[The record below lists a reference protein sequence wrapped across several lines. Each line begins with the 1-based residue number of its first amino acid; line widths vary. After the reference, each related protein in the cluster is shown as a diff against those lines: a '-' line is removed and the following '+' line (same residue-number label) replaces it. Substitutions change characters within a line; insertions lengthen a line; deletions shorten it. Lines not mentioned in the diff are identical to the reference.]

1 MTAVETDLLVIGA
14 GPTGLFAAYY
24 AGFRGLRV
32 AVVDS
37 LPELGGQITAMYP
50 EKAILDVAGFPTI
63 KGRDLV
69 EGLVAQAATADPEY
83 FLDRTALSLKH
94 GGDSVTIGL
103 DDGTE
108 ITAGAVLITAG
119 IGKFSP
125 RPLPAGDGWLGKGM
139 EFFVPSFAP
148 YAGKDVVIVGGG
160 DSAFD
165 WALHL
170 EPVAKTVTLVHRRDA
185 FRAHQRTV
193 DAVRESAVEIVTKA
207 EVSALRGN
215 GALEEVDITVDGEV
229 TTRPAQAVVAAL
241 GFIADLG
248 PLQTWGIEVQKRHV
262 VVGPSMQTS
271 LERVFAAGDIT
282 EYPGKVRLIAV
293 GFGEAATAVNNAA
306 VAIDPQRPRLPRP
319 LQRGLLMAGGR
330 EKVKMSDR
338 EVADFLA
345 EKVKVQVATAGKDG
359 APHLTTLFYVVRDGE
374 IAFWTYGRSQ
384 KIRNLE
390 RDPRITCLV
399 EDGDDYFELRGVSI
413 TGKAELVRDPERIF
427 EIGSSVATRMVGASS
442 FEELGDIGRAEV
454 ERQAQKR
461 IAVIV
466 HPDHVATWD
475 HSKMV

>member
-1 MTAVETDLLVIGA
+1 VKGKDPDVTSQPARAETDLLIIGA

-24 AGFRGLRV
+24 AGFRGFRV

-50 EKAILDVAGFPTI
+50 EKAIFDVAGFPNV

-69 EGLVAQAATADPEY
+69 EGLVEQAGTAKPDY
-83 FLDRTALSLKH
+83 FLDRTALSLRH
-94 GGDSVTIGL
+94 DADSVTIGL

-108 ITAGAVLITAG
+108 IRAKAVLITAG

-125 RPLPAGDGWLGKGM
+125 RPLPAGDGWLGKGL

-170 EPVAKTVTLVHRRDA
+170 EPVAASVTLVHRRDK

-193 DAVRESAVEIVTKA
+193 EQVQATSVEILTKA
-207 EVSALRGN
+207 QVTALN
-215 GALEEVDITVDGEV
+215 GGSNGSSNDGGPLESVDIDVDGEV
-229 TTRPAQAVVAAL
+229 VTRSCQALVAAL

-248 PLQTWGIEVQKRHV
+248 PLQEWGIEVEKRHV
-262 VVGPSMQTS
+262 VVDSAMRTN

-306 VAIDPQRPRLPRP
+306 VAIDPSAHVFP
-319 LQRGLLMAGGR
+319 GHS
-330 EKVKMSDR
+330 SD
-338 EVADFLA
+338 
-345 EKVKVQVATAGKDG
+345 
-359 APHLTTLFYVVRDGE
+359 
-374 IAFWTYGRSQ
+374 
-384 KIRNLE
+384 
-390 RDPRITCLV
+390 
-399 EDGDDYFELRGVSI
+399 VS
-413 TGKAELVRDPERIF
+413 
-427 EIGSSVATRMVGASS
+427 
-442 FEELGDIGRAEV
+442 
-454 ERQAQKR
+454 
-461 IAVIV
+461 
-466 HPDHVATWD
+466 
-475 HSKMV
+475 